1 MAFKINILKAFNTTF
16 LSLLLWFQLF
26 LNEWLD
32 HLQTLSCT
40 RLQNTH
46 DSSNDHSLPP
56 KGQHF
61 WSYTKMPRT
70 RRVGN
75 SRGKLDPMGS
85 RSRAHST
92 LDLSTLSLCLCLCLC
107 LCLPPPSLSCSFS
120 MWLYRGPATAPWAAL
135 VAALRTT
142 WLAITPVANSAWAFW
157 KLASVCLYIE
167 CTCGKEGERRG
178 SWYTG
183 QLFTVPG
190 TLCVRA
196 VCVTD
201 MWNVSQEAIHWIVY
215 LLIALRGDH

>member
-107 LCLPPPSLSCSFS
+107 LCLPPPLSPALSLCGSIEGQRRPPGLRWWRHCAQPDWPSLR
-120 MWLYRGPATAPWAAL
+120 WRTRPGP
-135 VAALRTT
+135 
-142 WLAITPVANSAWAFW
+142 S
-157 KLASVCLYIE
+157 
-167 CTCGKEGERRG
+167 G
-178 SWYTG
+178 SWHPSACT
-183 QLFTVPG
+183 
-190 TLCVRA
+190 
-196 VCVTD
+196 
-201 MWNVSQEAIHWIVY
+201 
-215 LLIALRGDH
+215 